1 MIALI
6 VTIGLVYV
14 ISLIF
19 YFSELNKM
27 IKTIEENSKN
37 IEIITSEI
45 KDIKNDITSLKENP
59 AEFTK
64 RFSIV
69 DLKINN
75 LSKALETFN
84 NGFNTR
90 QSTMF

>member
-1 MIALI
+1 MIAAL

-37 IEIITSEI
+37 IETITSEI
-45 KDIKNDITSLKENP
+45 KDIKDDITYLKENP

-64 RFSIV
+64 RFSMV

-75 LSKALETFN
+75 LTRTLETFN
-84 NGFNTR
+84 NGFDTR